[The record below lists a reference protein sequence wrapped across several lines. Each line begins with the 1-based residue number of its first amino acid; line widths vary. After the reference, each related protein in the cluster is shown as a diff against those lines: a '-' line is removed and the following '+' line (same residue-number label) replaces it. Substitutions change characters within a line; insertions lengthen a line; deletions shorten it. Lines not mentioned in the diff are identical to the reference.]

1 MVVAPCQ
8 SVTPYCKSGSC
19 NIMRDMRNSFRLVL
33 DGTWHNGG
41 RNVLTGN
48 DPEKVPN
55 MQRTNP
61 KSYKDHEG
69 RKG

>member
-1 MVVAPCQ
+1 
-8 SVTPYCKSGSC
+8 
-19 NIMRDMRNSFRLVL
+19 MRDMRNSFRLVL